1 MTRPSDPSNPPG
13 VVEAIEAR
21 RTAKRFDPD
30 LDLTPSLVERLIAL
44 ATLAPMPIPIQPAR
58 FLVVRSLANR
68 RKLRGCTFGDS
79 RLTEA
84 PVVVVILG
92 YLDPIRTDLEP
103 ILRGQVAAGAI
114 TPDEGKR
121 LGAMIP
127 RVWSQLGDPVGP
139 SSRAAMM
146 AASTLILAA
155 EGFGLASSWVEVFD
169 RQQVRAAFGVPDD
182 HAVVALVAL
191 GYPLEQPPFP
201 GRLPV
206 DRVVYAE
213 HFGQPWPTSRT
224 GDGVL
229 APEDSEDYDEA
240 SAAPR

>member
-1 MTRPSDPSNPPG
+1 MTRPSDPVNPPG

-21 RTAKRFDPD
+21 RTARRFDPD
-30 LDLTPSLVERLIAL
+30 LDLAPPLVERLIAL
-44 ATLAPMPIPIQPAR
+44 ATLAPMPIPVQPAR
-58 FLVVRSLANR
+58 FLVVRSLDNR
-68 RKLRGCTFGDS
+68 RKLRSCTFGDS

-92 YLDPIRTDLEP
+92 YLEPIRTDLEP
-103 ILRGQVAAGAI
+103 ILRGQVAAGSI
-114 TPDEGKR
+114 TVEEGKR
-121 LGAMIP
+121 LKAMIP

-169 RQQVRAAFGVPDD
+169 RDRVRAAFGVPDD

-191 GYPLEQPPFP
+191 GYPVEKPPFP

-206 DRVVYAE
+206 DRVIYAE
-213 HFGQPWPTSRT
+213 HFGQPWPTSGSDDRI
-224 GDGVL
+224 L
-229 APEDSEDYDEA
+229 APKESGDYDEV
-240 SAAPR
+240 SAVPR